1 MKAETLPRPLSI
13 GRVREGGVYSRPAA
27 PLVQTNLFFRIG
39 CLDGVFLKVPSARGL
54 DDYRTFVKRA
64 QSTCADVRPVEEVER
79 FERLASILEHYPGLA
94 PLGAARPEVA
104 HYLLVH
110 RLQYERLRAERTIG
124 IPAAQFGVLLEGR
137 VFRSLVP
144 ALFQAA
150 VPGLTL
156 WDMFDFDT
164 LQVKPRWQP
173 VLPAIS
179 LQLSRLL
186 DSRLVPHIDW
196 NIQNFVFHE
205 PDRRLFYV
213 DLKPT
218 TFVARAGNERNL
230 TGIRQH
236 FVA

>member
-1 MKAETLPRPLSI
+1 MKAEKLARTLFI

-110 RLQYERLRAERTIG
+110 PLQYERLRAERAIG
-124 IPAAQFGVLLEGR
+124 IPGAPVGVLREGR

-144 ALFQAA
+144 A
-150 VPGLTL
+150 
-156 WDMFDFDT
+156 
-164 LQVKPRWQP
+164 
-173 VLPAIS
+173 
-179 LQLSRLL
+179 
-186 DSRLVPHIDW
+186 
-196 NIQNFVFHE
+196 
-205 PDRRLFYV
+205 
-213 DLKPT
+213 
-218 TFVARAGNERNL
+218 
-230 TGIRQH
+230 
-236 FVA
+236 